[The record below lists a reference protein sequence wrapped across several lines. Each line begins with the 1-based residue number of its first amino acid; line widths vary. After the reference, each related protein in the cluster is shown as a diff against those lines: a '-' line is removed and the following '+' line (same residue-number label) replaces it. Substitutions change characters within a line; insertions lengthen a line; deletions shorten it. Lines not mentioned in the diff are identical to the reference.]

1 MNYADAYFYF
11 ILIVITKIIL
21 NLIRQLHNSVERT
34 EYILHIMKFELK
46 NISKLLKVIW
56 MSTDILL

>member
-46 NISKLLKVIW
+46 NISKL
-56 MSTDILL
+56 